1 MTKHNSNYKTLS
13 DRLGNLRQ
21 QLASQGQDKS
31 ALVAI
36 ADEFGKLG
44 EDAGKSSQDI
54 VQQGAELLEFVSELA
69 ANWDSAEQEA
79 DSRKQLIS
87 FLGDGVAVLDHA
99 IETGDG
105 EENINALIEM
115 AKETWPDY
123 LAVLGD
129 SQFGDIAFSN
139 DDWDVDEVVDEDLS
153 IPDSNQIAMVLS
165 ALSGNVEAGGP
176 DASLEEPLG
185 AKAVPFTITKTSGS
199 QPALAT
205 SVATE
210 PDFIAKPTQGSDDVA
225 AAHLADD
232 PEMLEAYLDDALRC
246 VASMEQAAL
255 AIEED
260 CQNREPVRQFC
271 RELHTL
277 KGASATVGL
286 SELAAYLHD
295 LETTLEG
302 LFASEHGKVD
312 ADRLFVA
319 VDQVR
324 TMIGEFQPA
333 EAEGETT
340 PAAVINTTSTQ
351 QYASP
356 RLPKELANFAGNDDA
371 SIRIR
376 ASQLDR
382 LMDMLAE
389 LVVLRNRQESDVQE
403 FNELNEELTRC
414 STRVSVAD
422 DAAQLQQTMLENNGL
437 VDWEMLQNSQT
448 SAVMSEVAKDISA
461 VSRGLR
467 DLQKPILQN
476 NVSISRFIRDFRQEL
491 MQLRRVPMIGLFS
504 RLQRAARDAAK
515 TEGKQVRV
523 QLAGQNVGLEQEIQ
537 ERLFESLLHVVRNSV
552 SHGIESDVGRVKA
565 GKDAVGTIKLEA
577 SSNAQLLIIDVHD
590 DGAGIDYPAVRKRA
604 TEKGLLMP
612 GQDASDSQLGKL
624 IFHPGFSTKQTATAV
639 SGRGVGM
646 DIVATTIEKLKGR
659 IEVDSVRGE
668 GTQIRILL
676 PLKSGIEHVMV
687 FRAGEQLFALPMQ
700 AVSSAK
706 RANGNNAVPV
716 SAVFGLDARVVDGTG
731 DVLHVRRANT
741 AGDTNA
747 GSNNLA
753 LHVDELI
760 GPEEVVVRKL
770 PNLLRRHPLFSGV
783 TLSGSGKKV
792 LLLDAEQFAAHC
804 EQSVDSNTDS
814 LILLES
820 SGTTAQKRA
829 LVVDDSLTARRALSK
844 VMQAKGYQ
852 VIQAGD
858 GIKAIEILRK
868 QKFDLVLTDLDM
880 PKMGGLELLLD
891 IQSGNYSSAFK
902 AVVSSRNEQTFQEQA
917 TEAGADD
924 YITKPITE
932 KSIEQ
937 MLDKLALSHTLR
949 RNTSDE

>member
-1 MTKHNSNYKTLS
+1 MTKHNNKTLTE
-13 DRLGNLRQ
+13 RLGNLRQ
-21 QLASQGQDKS
+21 QLAGERQDRGS
-31 ALVAI
+31 LVAI
-36 ADEFGKLG
+36 ADEFSKLG
-44 EDAGKSSQDI
+44 QDAGKTSQDI
-54 VQQGAELLEFVSELA
+54 VQQGAELLGLVSELA
-69 ANWDSAEQEA
+69 ANWDSADQEA
-79 DSRKQLIS
+79 SSRKQLIS

-105 EENINALIEM
+105 EENINALMDM

-123 LAVLGD
+123 LAVSGD
-129 SQFGDIAFSN
+129 AQFGDSSFAN
-139 DDWDVDEVVDEDLS
+139 DGWGDDEVVDEDLPT
-153 IPDSNQIAMVLS
+153 PDSNQIAMMLS
-165 ALSGNVEAGGP
+165 ALSGDAEGG
-176 DASLEEPLG
+176 DEGASLEEPAE
-185 AKAVPFTITKTSGS
+185 AKAAPDTTSKVKES
-199 QPALAT
+199 RQTPAT

-210 PDFIAKPTQGSDDVA
+210 PDFIARPTQGSDDAA

-246 VASMEQAAL
+246 VASMEQAAM
-255 AIEED
+255 AIEENGQD
-260 CQNREPVRQFC
+260 REPVRQFC

-277 KGASATVGL
+277 KGASATVSL

-295 LETTLEG
+295 LETNLES
-302 LFASEHGKVD
+302 LFANEQEQVD

-324 TMIGEFQPA
+324 TMIGELQPA
-333 EAEGETT
+333 ETKGEVT
-340 PAAVINTTSTQ
+340 PVSSNSPASAPQ
-351 QYASP
+351 QASP
-356 RLPKELANFAGNDDA
+356 RLPKELTNFAGNDDA

-389 LVVLRNRQESDVQE
+389 LVVLRNRQESDVHE

-422 DAAQLQQTMLENNGL
+422 DAAQLQQAMLENDVL
-437 VDWEMLQNSQT
+437 VDLEMLQNSQT

-467 DLQKPILQN
+467 DLQKPIIQN

-491 MQLRRVPMIGLFS
+491 MQLRRVPMMGLFS

-552 SHGIESDVGRVKA
+552 SHGIEVESERIKA
-565 GKDAVGTIKLEA
+565 GKDTVGTIKLEA

-604 TEKGLLMP
+604 TEKGLLLP
-612 GQDASDSQLGKL
+612 GQEASEALLGKL

-646 DIVATTIEKLKGR
+646 DIVANTIEQLKGR
-659 IEVDSVRGE
+659 IEVDSVRGR
-668 GTQIRILL
+668 GTHIRILI

-706 RANGNNAVPV
+706 RANGRNAVPV
-716 SAVFGLDARVVDGTG
+716 STVFGLDARAADGAG

-741 AGDTNA
+741 AGDTIA
-747 GSNNLA
+747 GANNLA
-753 LHVDELI
+753 LQVDELI

-770 PNLLRRHPLFSGV
+770 PNLLLRHPLFSGV

-804 EQSVDSNTDS
+804 EQSVDPNADS
-814 LILLES
+814 SVLLEAG
-820 SGTTAQKRA
+820 GTTDQKRA

-844 VMQAKGYQ
+844 MMQAKGYQ
-852 VIQAGD
+852 VIEAGD

-868 QKFDLVLTDLDM
+868 QQFDLVLTDLDM
-880 PKMGGLELLLD
+880 PKVGGLELLLD
-891 IQSGNYSSAFK
+891 IQSGNYSSATK
-902 AVVSSRNEQTFQEQA
+902 VVVSSRNEQTFREQA

-932 KSIEQ
+932 KSVEQ
-937 MLDKLALSHTLR
+937 LLDKLTQSVTLEG
-949 RNTSDE
+949 NTSDE

>member
-277 KGASATVGL
+277 KGA
-286 SELAAYLHD
+286 
-295 LETTLEG
+295 
-302 LFASEHGKVD
+302 
-312 ADRLFVA
+312 RLFVA